1 MKEKMNREEMIF
13 PECGLSM
20 EDVSDVAERAINLRH
35 GADLLGVSQS
45 HLYKVLQ
52 ARDLLH
58 LFPNKGHRRKPM
70 LTKEDLVECAE
81 MGLTKEDTAHVL
93 GVGRSTVFRYAKR
106 FGVSDMFETN
116 CGKAA
121 WIARRGY
128 CG

>member
-1 MKEKMNREEMIF
+1 MNQSEMIF

-20 EDVSDVAERAINLRH
+20 DDVLGVAEKAVNLSH
-35 GADLLGVSQS
+35 GADLLGVSQP
-45 HLYKVLQ
+45 HLHKVLQ

-58 LFPNKGHRRKPM
+58 LFPSRGHRREPK

-81 MGLTKEDTAHVL
+81 MGLTKEDTAQVL